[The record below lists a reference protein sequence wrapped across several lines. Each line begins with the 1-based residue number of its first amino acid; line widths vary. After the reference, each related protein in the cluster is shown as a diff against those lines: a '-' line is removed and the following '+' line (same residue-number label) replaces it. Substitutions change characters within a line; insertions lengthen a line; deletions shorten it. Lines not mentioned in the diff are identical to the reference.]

1 MARLALVDPGVP
13 KEPEAPAN
21 PLQGAERAFE
31 EHEAEMVEE
40 LIALAERGL
49 PENATVGEAVIE
61 MRRAMREDPEAQEL
75 VHRLVAMILFD
86 GGQVAMNWAQWRRA
100 NRAPE

>member
-1 MARLALVDPGVP
+1 MDPGVP
-13 KEPEAPAN
+13 KEPETQSSS
-21 PLQGAERAFE
+21 LQGAERAFE
-31 EHEAEMVEE
+31 EHEAEMVEV

-49 PENATVGEAVIE
+49 SENATVGEAVIE

-86 GGQVAMNWAQWRRA
+86 GGSVAMNWGRWWRE
-100 NRAPE
+100 NRLLE

>member
-1 MARLALVDPGVP
+1 MTPGVP
-13 KEPEAPAN
+13 KEPETPPD

-49 PENATVGEAVIE
+49 PENATVGEAVVE
-61 MRRAMREDPEAQEL
+61 MQRAMREDPEAQEL
-75 VHRLVAMILFD
+75 IHRLVAMILFD
-86 GGQVAMNWAQWRRA
+86 GGQVAMNWGQWQRA
-100 NRAPE
+100 NRMPE